1 MCDISGDPQVSQM
14 TWLRLFYKCTASWF
28 VCCLPWFW
36 HSTDFCR
43 SLGGSIICLE
53 FVKDLENFRTRTC
66 KCWLRFIFGLGVLIC
81 PTLQMQVLWCR
92 QLVILGDVFVKNV
105 WLWTSESKKTTNP
118 AKGVKEK
125 TPNILFHSLHAGGP
139 LWSISRFWI
148 LKHLDRSWALCNHYN
163 YDGCHFT
170 GLQCGPAYH
179 HYSDCIIASWLS
191 GLMLGRMRCV
201 GWVGQHDFA
210 NMSSFNQT
218 LGSML
223 EARASQLVF
232 NDWPIG
238 LPFDAM
244 LQKLCCQNSNRSP
257 AHQLVWVF
265 LGCDVRLI

>member
-1 MCDISGDPQVSQM
+1 MCGFNRRERSSRKRCLLTIWFQWWLARKKICDISGDPQVSQM

-43 SLGGSIICLE
+43 SLGSSIICLE

-66 KCWLRFIFGLGVLIC
+66 KCWLRFIFGPGELIC

-92 QLVILGDVFVKNV
+92 QLVILGDVFCQER

-118 AKGVKEK
+118 AKGEKEK
-125 TPNILFHSLHAGGP
+125 APNILFHSLHAGGP

-191 GLMLGRMRCV
+191 CLML
-201 GWVGQHDFA
+201 F
-210 NMSSFNQT
+210 
-218 LGSML
+218 LGEWDVWDGL
-223 EARASQLVF
+223 LH
-232 NDWPIG
+232 DWPTWA
-238 LPFDAM
+238 F
-244 LQKLCCQNSNRSP
+244 QSNAREYAWSKS
-257 AHQLVWVF
+257 
-265 LGCDVRLI
+265 

>member
-1 MCDISGDPQVSQM
+1 MIGPEENVRHFRWSTGVTDDLTEVVLQMYSELICVLFTLVLTLYGFLQVPWRQHNMPGICKGPWELPDPDMQVL
-14 TWLRLFYKCTASWF
+14 TE
-28 VCCLPWFW
+28 V
-36 HSTDFCR
+36 H
-43 SLGGSIICLE
+43 
-53 FVKDLENFRTRTC
+53 
-66 KCWLRFIFGLGVLIC
+66 IC